1 MKQLTQIP
9 LSPQT
14 MVFGTMLEGGWSIR
28 YGFGFGCLYKWLFY
42 VNV

>member
-1 MKQLTQIP
+1 MQIP

-14 MVFGTMLEGGWSIR
+14 MVFGTMLEGVWSIR
-28 YGFGFGCLYKWLFY
+28 YTFGRLYKWLFY